1 MDWKQINRCERRLKI
16 KRSRN
21 KETQQ
26 RGSKEQER
34 IGRLFF
40 YCDGR
45 RRRRDGEEKRRGRE
59 EKNEGAGW

>member
-1 MDWKQINRCERRLKI
+1 MDWKQINRCERRPKI

-26 RGSKEQER
+26 RGSEEQER

-40 YCDGR
+40 YRDGR
-45 RRRRDGEEKRRGRE
+45 RRRKDG
-59 EKNEGAGW
+59 